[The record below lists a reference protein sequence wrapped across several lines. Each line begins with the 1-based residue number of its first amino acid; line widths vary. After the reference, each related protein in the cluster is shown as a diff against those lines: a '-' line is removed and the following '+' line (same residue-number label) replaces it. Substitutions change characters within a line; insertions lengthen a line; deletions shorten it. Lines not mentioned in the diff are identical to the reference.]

1 MESSVKG
8 SVMVFVW
15 LRDERGS
22 VWWVDNSQ
30 TVMLSCAHTGM
41 QTFKKAFMCFL
52 KNIVYT
58 HLKNI

>member
-1 MESSVKG
+1 
-8 SVMVFVW
+8 MVFVW

-41 QTFKKAFMCFL
+41 QTFKKAFVFL
-52 KNIVYT
+52 KKHSLHTFKKYLNNV
-58 HLKNI
+58 HFL